1 MQPFTQ
7 HEGVAVALRSN
18 ALASAINTPL
28 PLPMVASGAS
38 PTLSQLVCQL
48 LPPAVDGHGQVE
60 FILSQGPYRQTSI
73 LLSDGEFGGGEAQ
86 LGVAHKLGA
95 LGVRVVIAP
104 SFGNG
109 FFTDCIQQGLLPVE
123 LPDDAIACLMATA
136 DELAGAA
143 PLLIDLAS
151 QHIFSPL
158 NAPIRFALA
167 PTVKSSLLA
176 G

>member
-18 ALASAINTPL
+18 ALAPTSNTPSPTL
-28 PLPMVASGAS
+28 ASGAG

-48 LPPAVDGHGQVE
+48 LPPAADGHGQVE
-60 FILSQGPYRQTSI
+60 FMLNQAPYHQASI
-73 LLSDGEFGGGEAQ
+73 LLISCEFGGSVVQVGA
-86 LGVAHKLGA
+86 AHKLEA

-104 SFGNG
+104 GFGNS
-109 FFTDCIQQGLLPVE
+109 FFMDCIQQGLLPVE
-123 LPDDAIACLMATA
+123 LPVATLSRLMATA
-136 DELAGAA
+136 DELAGEA
-143 PLLIDLAS
+143 PLLIDLVS

-158 NAPIRFALA
+158 NAPLMFTLA
-167 PTVKSSLLA
+167 PPIKARLLT